1 MGAIAPAYLT
11 LDCNVLRSDLPEV
24 LEKISEIAKKYNVY
38 IANVFH
44 AGDGNLH
51 PLISYNPDDFDSFV
65 RAVRAS
71 DEIEKFVIER
81 GGVPSGEHGIGIEKI
96 KFLGIYYN
104 EKEVEVLKRV
114 KEIFDPFNL
123 FNPCKMFGGCKAK
136 SREERVL
143 WEWD

>member
-1 MGAIAPAYLT
+1 M
-11 LDCNVLRSDLPEV
+11 
-24 LEKISEIAKKYNVY
+24 
-38 IANVFH
+38 
-44 AGDGNLH
+44 
-51 PLISYNPDDFDSFV
+51 

-104 EKEVEVLKRV
+104 EKEIEVLRRV
-114 KEIFDPFNL
+114 KTSFDPYNL
-123 FNPCKMFGGCKAK
+123 FNPCKMFGGCKEE